1 MGALLPTSVA
11 TSLVNYRSLIRRR
24 WQRSW
29 VGPAVPI
36 VDESVPQGPN
46 ESNPVRSAGLAFLK
60 SYPSRLVRHSQDATF
75 ALRATA
81 RPQREGRATA
91 GRRRNGTIAQCWQSQ
106 SHVRDQNPSI
116 SIVPCGTAVSFCFIP
131 STSYWGYF
139 QMSLAGQFPCAYHD
153 TLG

>member
-1 MGALLPTSVA
+1 MGALLPTSVQ
-11 TSLVNYRSLIRRR
+11 TSLVTYRSLIRRR

-75 ALRATA
+75 ALRPTA

-91 GRRRNGTIAQCWQSQ
+91 KRRRQEE
-106 SHVRDQNPSI
+106 RDDRPML
-116 SIVPCGTAVSFCFIP
+116 AVAEPRAI
-131 STSYWGYF
+131 
-139 QMSLAGQFPCAYHD
+139 
-153 TLG
+153 